1 MSDQQDLEGMYP
13 AQTVEGMTAA
23 ELADVPESKWGKALV
38 SMVQVLE
45 ARNRARGLAE
55 DEAFALACDSVLA
68 LAEYFG
74 GRVWYLPRGD
84 RLKIALRDASI
95 HRQWQRQGVVIQEL
109 AAAHKLTEI
118 HLYRIIAQQRELHLR
133 KTQHGLPLNFDQEG
147 L

>member
-1 MSDQQDLEGMYP
+1 MADQHDLQGMAP
-13 AQTVEGMTAA
+13 TQPVEGLSAA
-23 ELADVPESKWGKALV
+23 DLADVPESKWAPALV

-45 ARNRARGLAE
+45 ARHRTRGMAE
-55 DEAFALACDSVLA
+55 DDAFALACDSVMA

-95 HRQWQRQGVVIQEL
+95 HRQWQRKGAVIQNL

-133 KTQHGLPLNFDQEG
+133 KTQPGLPFNFDQEG
-147 L
+147 V